1 MLISK
6 PFIKNTLFTY
16 ISQFLAVLLGILIVK
31 IMAIYLTSEYLG
43 IYLLSRRLVLLF
55 IPLITLNLAMGLS
68 WFGSKQDFSRLY
80 FNKIVFTYILIGLGL
95 YIFILIFDNAILS
108 QTIYNNKEYEYIIG
122 PIFFFVFASGFQVLT
137 VGYLRGSRQYNLM
150 NISNVLYRT
159 TSIFVLLLIIILKK
173 GSEILTDYFYYGA
186 WLIIIYNI
194 IILYKDP
201 NKMTNKI
208 VKKRNFKQIYEYSL
222 FRIPSGIFYGLIF
235 FLPIYLTSKWFS
247 LIDAT
252 HIGIIITVANT
263 AAMIGVPFNLLF
275 LPSFS
280 HLHDIGTDDQVRE
293 RINII
298 IKFIFQV
305 VFFIGPFIYLFSHEI
320 IIMWFGQNYVSTI
333 IYLQLISPF
342 IGPFIGYVMIRGI
355 IDGLSFYP
363 YSNIITMFSLI
374 SLIALTFIM
383 RIFIN
388 NPISITLSF
397 SVCLFTLFGIALYTI
412 KKIINISIFTK
423 SNRSSLFFLV
433 VIYILV
439 FFTLSINISFVQ
451 QLIIKSIVSLV
462 IISSL
467 FYYYYQTK
475 ASWIMYSNII
485 RNDKY

>member
-1 MLISK
+1 MFISK

-31 IMAIYLTSEYLG
+31 IMALYLTSENLG

-68 WFGSKQDFSRLY
+68 WFGSKRDFSRLY
-80 FNKIVFTYILIGLGL
+80 FNKIFFTYIFIGIGLF
-95 YIFILIFDNAILS
+95 IFILIFDNASIS
-108 QTIYNNKEYEYIIG
+108 QTIYNNNEYEYIIN
-122 PIFFFVFASGFQVLT
+122 PIFFFAFASGLQVLT

-150 NISNVLYRT
+150 NLSNILYRT
-159 TSIFVLLLIIILKK
+159 SSIVVLLLIIYLKI
-173 GSEILTDYFYYGA
+173 GTELLTEYFYYGA

-194 IILYKDP
+194 IVLYKDP
-201 NKMTNKI
+201 NKKTNKI
-208 VKKRNFKQIYEYSL
+208 VKKQNLKQIFEYSL
-222 FRIPSGIFYGLIF
+222 FRIPSGIFYGLLF

-280 HLHDIGTDDQVRE
+280 HLHDIGTNDQVLE

-305 VFFIGPFIYLFSHEI
+305 VFFIGPLIYLFSQEI

-333 IYLQLISPF
+333 IYLQLMSPF
-342 IGPFIGYVMIRGI
+342 VGPFIGYIMIRGI

-363 YSNIITMFSLI
+363 YSNIITLFSLI
-374 SLIALTFIM
+374 SLIVLTFILK
-383 RIFIN
+383 IFIN
-388 NPISITLSF
+388 NPISIALSF
-397 SVCLFTLFGIALYTI
+397 SIGLFILFGISLYTI
-412 KKIINISIFTK
+412 KRIINISIFTK
-423 SNRSSLFFLV
+423 SNLTSLIFLV
-433 VIYILV
+433 IIFILT
-439 FFTLSINISFVQ
+439 FFTLSINTSFVYK
-451 QLIIKSIVSLV
+451 LMIKFIVSL
-462 IISSL
+462 IMMSSL

-475 ASWIMYSNII
+475 ASWIMYSDII
-485 RNDKY
+485 KE

>member
-1 MLISK
+1 MFILK

-31 IMAIYLTSEYLG
+31 IMALYLTSENLG

-68 WFGSKQDFSRLY
+68 WFGSKRDFSRLY
-80 FNKIVFTYILIGLGL
+80 FNKIVFTYVLIGIGL
-95 YIFILIFDNAILS
+95 FIFILIFDNASLS
-108 QTIYNNKEYEYIIG
+108 QTIYNNNEYEYIIN
-122 PIFFFVFASGFQVLT
+122 PIFFFAFASGLQVLT

-150 NISNVLYRT
+150 NLSNILYRT
-159 TSIFVLLLIIILKK
+159 SSIVVLLLIIFLKI
-173 GSEILTDYFYYGA
+173 GTELLTEYFYYGA

-194 IILYKDP
+194 IVLYKDP

-208 VKKRNFKQIYEYSL
+208 VKKQNLKQIFEYSL
-222 FRIPSGIFYGLIF
+222 FRIPSGIFYGLLF

-280 HLHDIGTDDQVRE
+280 HLHDIGTNDQVLE

-305 VFFIGPFIYLFSHEI
+305 VFFIGPLIYLFSQEI
-320 IIMWFGQNYVSTI
+320 IIMWFGQNYVNTI
-333 IYLQLISPF
+333 IYLQLMSPF
-342 IGPFIGYVMIRGI
+342 VGPFIGYIMIRGI

-363 YSNIITMFSLI
+363 YSNIITLFSLI
-374 SLIALTFIM
+374 SLIVLTFILK
-383 RIFIN
+383 IFIN
-388 NPISITLSF
+388 NPISIALSF
-397 SVCLFTLFGIALYTI
+397 SIGLFILFGISLYTI
-412 KKIINISIFTK
+412 KRIINISIFTK
-423 SNRSSLFFLV
+423 SNLTSLIFLV
-433 VIYILV
+433 IIFILT
-439 FFTLSINISFVQ
+439 FFTLSINTSFVYK
-451 QLIIKSIVSLV
+451 LMIKFIVSL
-462 IISSL
+462 IMMSSL

-475 ASWIMYSNII
+475 ASWIMYSDII
-485 RNDKY
+485 KE

>member
-1 MLISK
+1 MFISK

-31 IMAIYLTSEYLG
+31 IMALYLTSENLG

-68 WFGSKQDFSRLY
+68 WFGSKRDFSRLY
-80 FNKIVFTYILIGLGL
+80 FNKIVFTYVLIGIGL
-95 YIFILIFDNAILS
+95 FIFILIFDNASLS
-108 QTIYNNKEYEYIIG
+108 QTIYNNNEYEYIIN
-122 PIFFFVFASGFQVLT
+122 PIFFFVFASGLQVLT

-150 NISNVLYRT
+150 NLSNILYRT
-159 TSIFVLLLIIILKK
+159 SSIVVLLLIIFLKI
-173 GSEILTDYFYYGA
+173 GTELLTEYFYYGA

-194 IILYKDP
+194 IVLYKDP

-208 VKKRNFKQIYEYSL
+208 VKKQNLKQIFEYSL
-222 FRIPSGIFYGLIF
+222 FRIPSGIFYGLLF

-280 HLHDIGTDDQVRE
+280 HLHDIGTNDQVLE

-305 VFFIGPFIYLFSHEI
+305 VFFIGPLIYLFSQEI
-320 IIMWFGQNYVSTI
+320 IIMWFGQNYVNTI
-333 IYLQLISPF
+333 IYLQLMSPF
-342 IGPFIGYVMIRGI
+342 VGPFIGYIMIRGI

-363 YSNIITMFSLI
+363 YSNIITLFSLI
-374 SLIALTFIM
+374 SLIVLTFILK
-383 RIFIN
+383 IFIN
-388 NPISITLSF
+388 NPISIALSF
-397 SVCLFTLFGIALYTI
+397 SIGLFILFGISLYTI
-412 KKIINISIFTK
+412 KRIINISIFTK
-423 SNRSSLFFLV
+423 SNLTSLIFLV
-433 VIYILV
+433 IIFILT
-439 FFTLSINISFVQ
+439 FFTLSINTSFVYK
-451 QLIIKSIVSLV
+451 LMIKFIVSL
-462 IISSL
+462 IMMSSL

-475 ASWIMYSNII
+475 ASWIMYSDII
-485 RNDKY
+485 KE